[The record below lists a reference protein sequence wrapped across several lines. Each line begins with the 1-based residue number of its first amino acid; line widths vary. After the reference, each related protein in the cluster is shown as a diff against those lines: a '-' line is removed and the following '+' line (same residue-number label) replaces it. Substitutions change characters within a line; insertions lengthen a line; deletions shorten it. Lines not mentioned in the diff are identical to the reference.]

1 MITFR
6 RQQTYQNSFRQLIFA
21 TRRSSPLVLS
31 ARNQTNIQS
40 QVNSVVIILGILMSI
55 ICLMPS
61 TWKVYSTKWQSS
73 KHGRDDALL
82 SFAYLVHGSA
92 SEVNR
97 LVLTHKFGT

>member
-40 QVNSVVIILGILMSI
+40 QVNSVVTILGILMSI
-55 ICLMPS
+55 MCLTPS
-61 TWKVYSTKWQSS
+61 TWNVQTDEMTKLKARS
-73 KHGRDDALL
+73 R
-82 SFAYLVHGSA
+82 
-92 SEVNR
+92 
-97 LVLTHKFGT
+97 